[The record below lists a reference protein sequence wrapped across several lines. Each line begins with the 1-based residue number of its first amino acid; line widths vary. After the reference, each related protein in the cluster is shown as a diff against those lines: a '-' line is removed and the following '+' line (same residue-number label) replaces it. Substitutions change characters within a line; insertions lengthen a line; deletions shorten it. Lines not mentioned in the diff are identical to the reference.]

1 MSLHGCHWE
10 LVHGSRESSC
20 RSLLFLDTKL
30 FPKPMRIVQT
40 INALPSTWKPGS
52 RALQLQIERAD
63 LLRRKKPSSLV
74 VAAEDVT
81 LSSPMFQ
88 NDDRLSEAEI
98 LEIRWRQNQIKE
110 SNKTRI
116 MTAPFR
122 HANYFMWRALR
133 GAKAFFSNEGF
144 IYMRVNGKNGV
155 WKINRSAAWS
165 LENGKALDRL
175 VKHDL

>member
-1 MSLHGCHWE
+1 MSLYLGA
-10 LVHGSRESSC
+10 
-20 RSLLFLDTKL
+20 KL
-30 FPKPMRIVQT
+30 FPKPTRIVQT

-52 RALQLQIERAD
+52 RSLQLQIERAV
-63 LLRRKKPSSLV
+63 LLRRKQPPPLV

-88 NDDRLSEAEI
+88 SDTRLAEAEH
-98 LEIRWRQNQIKE
+98 LEISQRQNKLKE
-110 SNKTRI
+110 LNRTRI

-122 HANYFMWRALR
+122 HAGYFIWRAFR
-133 GAKAFFSNEGF
+133 GAKIFLSNEGF

-155 WKINRSAAWS
+155 WKINRNAAWS